1 MVHINFDNTAGKIK
15 DDGMNESKAGNKIL
29 IVDDSKFSVKILK
42 DILLSEGFNSIA
54 EAGNGFEA
62 IELAGQY
69 KPNYIFLD
77 VEMPVMDGLSA
88 LPRLLETHSSA
99 YIIMCTA
106 MGQQNII
113 EKSIKAGARDYIIK
127 PYKKENIISVIN
139 SALAINKE
147 RHVIPFDR
155 SKKLTEK
162 MAENKQQSL
171 PPTRDDKVIRDFEVL
186 DNCEA
191 NIEELAEYT
200 RAPEN
205 NAEKLTEEIENIW
218 DRGDD
223 KFIVDEPVI
232 SFAVDAEKEET
243 VLKEETGL
251 QGIEEVYEPED
262 RAEIQSAWEEPE
274 GKAEIQSIGEE
285 PEGKAEIQGIGEE
298 AEGKAEIQGIGE
310 ESEGKAEIQ
319 GIGEEPEGK
328 AEIQGI
334 GEEAKGK
341 AEIRSIGE
349 EPEDKAETQGIG
361 EEPEGKAEI
370 QGIGEE
376 EEDKAE
382 IQGSEEEPEGKAEIQ
397 DSEEEPEGKAEIQGI
412 GEEPED
418 KAEIQGSEEEPEGK
432 AEIQGSE
439 EEPEGKAEIQ
449 GIAEEPE
456 YIAGGPA
463 LEETEEVKTQAL
475 EEREHVQ
482 KTAPVRIRE
491 LVKRNKSE
499 LKASAAELRDSYS
512 FQYLWDNRFIYNN
525 IEILRIY
532 GNKRLSFM
540 QVSNIGNNRLNMAN
554 SDEEIIVALISSYCL
569 NNKLFCNVKHFKIL
583 EINKRKEVRIST
595 DKGVLECFKSSES
608 VTMSER
614 LKANPIQKKNVT
626 ENLSNALAELI
637 QEKTYRF
644 LT

>member
-171 PPTRDDKVIRDFEVL
+171 PPTRDDKLIRDFEVM

-298 AEGKAEIQGIGE
+298 P
-310 ESEGKAEIQ
+310 ESKAEIQ

-376 EEDKAE
+376 VEDKAE

>member
-42 DILLSEGFNSIA
+42 DILISAGFNAIV

-62 IELAGQY
+62 IELVRHH

-88 LPRLLETHSSA
+88 LPRLLEAYSSA

-139 SALAINKE
+139 SALAINTE
-147 RHVIPFDR
+147 RHIIPFDR

-162 MAENKQQSL
+162 MAENKQQSF
-171 PPTRDDKVIRDFEVL
+171 PPARDDKVIRDFEVI

-191 NIEELAEYT
+191 GIEEIAEYT
-200 RAPEN
+200 RVPEN
-205 NAEKLTEEIENIW
+205 HAEKVTEEIESIW

-251 QGIEEVYEPED
+251 QGIEEVYEPE
-262 RAEIQSAWEEPE
+262 
-274 GKAEIQSIGEE
+274 
-285 PEGKAEIQGIGEE
+285 GKAEIQGIGEE
-298 AEGKAEIQGIGE
+298 P
-310 ESEGKAEIQ
+310 EGKAEIQ

-334 GEEAKGK
+334 GEE
-341 AEIRSIGE
+341 
-349 EPEDKAETQGIG
+349 
-361 EEPEGKAEI
+361 PEGKAEI
-370 QGIGEE
+370 QGIG
-376 EEDKAE
+376 
-382 IQGSEEEPEGKAEIQ
+382 
-397 DSEEEPEGKAEIQGI
+397 EEPEGKAEIQGI

-418 KAEIQGSEEEPEGK
+418 KAEIQSIGEEPEGK
-432 AEIQGSE
+432 AEIQSIGEEPEDKAEIQDIE
-439 EEPEGKAEIQ
+439 EEPEGKTEIQ

-456 YIAGGPA
+456 DIAGDPA
-463 LEETEEVKTQAL
+463 VEETEEVKTQVL

-583 EINKRKEVRIST
+583 ELNKRKEVRIST

-637 QEKTYRF
+637 QERTYRF

>member
-1 MVHINFDNTAGKIK
+1 M
-15 DDGMNESKAGNKIL
+15 
-29 IVDDSKFSVKILK
+29 
-42 DILLSEGFNSIA
+42 
-54 EAGNGFEA
+54 
-62 IELAGQY
+62 
-69 KPNYIFLD
+69 
-77 VEMPVMDGLSA
+77 
-88 LPRLLETHSSA
+88 
-99 YIIMCTA
+99 
-106 MGQQNII
+106 
-113 EKSIKAGARDYIIK
+113 
-127 PYKKENIISVIN
+127 
-139 SALAINKE
+139 
-147 RHVIPFDR
+147 
-155 SKKLTEK
+155 
-162 MAENKQQSL
+162 
-171 PPTRDDKVIRDFEVL
+171 
-186 DNCEA
+186 
-191 NIEELAEYT
+191 
-200 RAPEN
+200 
-205 NAEKLTEEIENIW
+205 
-218 DRGDD
+218 
-223 KFIVDEPVI
+223 
-232 SFAVDAEKEET
+232 
-243 VLKEETGL
+243 
-251 QGIEEVYEPED
+251 
-262 RAEIQSAWEEPE
+262 
-274 GKAEIQSIGEE
+274 
-285 PEGKAEIQGIGEE
+285 
-298 AEGKAEIQGIGE
+298 
-310 ESEGKAEIQ
+310 
-319 GIGEEPEGK
+319 
-328 AEIQGI
+328 
-334 GEEAKGK
+334 
-341 AEIRSIGE
+341 
-349 EPEDKAETQGIG
+349 
-361 EEPEGKAEI
+361 
-370 QGIGEE
+370 
-376 EEDKAE
+376 EDKAE

-418 KAEIQGSEEEPEGK
+418 K